1 MALLNWDKNDTE
13 LNYTEHFIQSQT
25 ILMLYLSSL
34 KCTLRSGKSA
44 WLIQICWLPSSVL
57 YIKKGL
63 SCDGEPE
70 ASIWTPP
77 PPKGWDYQE
86 LSINNWLSQWE
97 RSLMWGANKPAACSS
112 ETFHSTITQN
122 TTSSCNTVEAFVQ
135 RYKLWVYFSPEVL
148 V

>member
-70 ASIWTPP
+70 ASI
-77 PPKGWDYQE
+77 
-86 LSINNWLSQWE
+86 
-97 RSLMWGANKPAACSS
+97 
-112 ETFHSTITQN
+112 
-122 TTSSCNTVEAFVQ
+122 
-135 RYKLWVYFSPEVL
+135 
-148 V
+148 